1 MIGFTSRSTSDLPT
15 RMEALSEA
23 VELSVDRLD
32 EEPVAFARHVVEKAT
47 ARLRHGTT
55 RTLVAV
61 LGATGSGKSS
71 VTNTIVGDDVAT
83 TGVRRPTTSSTMAC
97 YWGAEDAQPL
107 LDWLE
112 IKNRHEVTSN
122 TGGDQERGQG
132 GQRSPDGGLDGL
144 VLLDVPDHD
153 SVAEAHR
160 LEMERIA
167 EHADM
172 LLWITDPEKY
182 GDKAMHDYL
191 KQLSGHGAVM
201 ALAINKSDQL
211 TAQQMEQCRLDLKR
225 LLEEVGLDRAPVIT
239 MSALTGDNVDTL
251 RALLVDTVKGQQAVI
266 DRLNADTTMAADALI
281 EELGPAKGADEV
293 PGRVAKD
300 LSRELVAASGLHTVT
315 DAVAA
320 GYKRDAARKTGW
332 PFSRWVRR
340 LRPHPL
346 GRFHLNQQSGGRT
359 SLPEP
364 SGVQQARATSAVRD
378 AAGAISEGMPAPWP
392 DLVLEAGTPDMAV
405 LHDRI
410 DTALADSVRTEVGDQ
425 PRWWTLVN
433 GLQVLLAAAV
443 IVGAVW
449 LGLLAL
455 AAYLQIPELPTP
467 DYRGIP
473 IPTGLLVGGIALGL
487 LIGFLAARLV
497 AVGANRRS
505 RAVRRK
511 TENAVRE
518 VAEEL
523 VIEPIQRELD
533 SRRDLRSLL
542 VTAKGRG

>member
-32 EEPVAFARHVVEKAT
+32 EEQVAFARHVVEKAS

-83 TGVRRPTTSSTMAC
+83 TGVRRPTTSSTMGC
-97 YWGAEDAQPL
+97 YWGAEDAQAL

-112 IKNRHEVTSN
+112 IKNRHDV
-122 TGGDQERGQG
+122 QEA
-132 GQRSPDGGLDGL
+132 DGSLDGL

-172 LLWITDPEKY
+172 LLWVTDPEKY

-211 TAQQMEQCRLDLKR
+211 TGEQMEQCRLDLKR
-225 LLEEVGLDRAPVIT
+225 LLDEVGLDRAPVIT

-281 EELGPAKGADEV
+281 DELGPAKGADEV

-332 PFSRWVRR
+332 PFSRWLRR

-364 SGVQQARATSAVRD
+364 SGVQQARAVSAVRD
-378 AAGAISEGMPAPWP
+378 AAASISEGMPAPWP
-392 DLVLEAGTPDMAV
+392 DLVLEAGTPEMDV
-405 LHDRI
+405 LHDRM
-410 DTALADSVRTEVGDQ
+410 DSALADSVRTEVGDQ
-425 PRWWTLVN
+425 PRWWVLVN
-433 GLQVLLAAAV
+433 GLQILLAAAV
-443 IVGAVW
+443 VVGAVW
-449 LGLLAL
+449 LGLLAV
-455 AAYLQIPELPTP
+455 AAYLRIPELPTP

-473 IPTGLLVGGIALGL
+473 IPTGLLVGGVALGL
-487 LIGFLAARLV
+487 LVAFLAARLV
-497 AVGANRRS
+497 SVGANRRS

-511 TENAVRE
+511 TENAVRD
-518 VAEEL
+518 VADEL
-523 VIEPIQRELD
+523 IIEPIQRELD